1 MRTNAGVKIID
12 EEGIMPG
19 FTGTMYAND
28 SLMATIFAMR
38 DLIKQYR
45 VTFDSEKEDVFNVHT
60 KDGLMKFE
68 ASKEGLYIYKLPEQ
82 FMKGIKSLNNNP
94 NEIMERS

>member
-45 VTFDSEKEDVFNVHT
+45 VTFDSEKEDAFNVHT
-60 KDGLMKFE
+60 ENGLMNFQ
-68 ASKEGLYIYKLPEQ
+68 ASKEGLYAYKLPDNLK
-82 FMKGIKSLNNNP
+82 KGMQALNNNP
-94 NEIMERS
+94 VQS